1 MVHYYIF
8 IKVTKQLNRLNKEL
22 NEIKSTLNQLNEKY
36 KNAMTERIIIQEEKD
51 LMERRLIAADKL
63 IGGLSS
69 ENDRWK
75 NDLVNLNNYMNKI
88 IGNCL
93 MNSSFLAY
101 TAPFSYEFRIDM
113 LFNNWYI
120 KILESKIPI
129 SEPFKIENE
138 LSDEVII
145 ST

>member
-1 MVHYYIF
+1 M
-8 IKVTKQLNRLNKEL
+8 KVTKQLNSLNKEL
-22 NEIKSTLNQLNEKY
+22 NEIMSTLNQLNEKY

-63 IGGLSS
+63 ISGLSS

-75 NDLVNLNNYMNKI
+75 NDLANLKEYMNKI

-113 LFNNWYI
+113 LFNNWYT
-120 KILESKIPI
+120 KILENKIPI
-129 SEPFKIENE
+129 NEPFKIENE

>member
-1 MVHYYIF
+1 M
-8 IKVTKQLNRLNKEL
+8 KVTKQLNRLNKEL
-22 NEIKSTLNQLNEKY
+22 NEIMSTLDQLNEKY
-36 KNAMTERIIIQEEKD
+36 KIAMSERTIIQEEKD

-63 IGGLSS
+63 IDGLSS
-69 ENDRWK
+69 ENNRWK
-75 NDLVNLNNYMNKI
+75 NDLANLEEYMDKI

>member
-1 MVHYYIF
+1 M
-8 IKVTKQLNRLNKEL
+8 KVTKQLNRLNKEL
-22 NEIKSTLNQLNEKY
+22 NEIMSTLDQLNEKY
-36 KNAMTERIIIQEEKD
+36 KNAMTERTIIQEEKD

-75 NDLVNLNNYMNKI
+75 NDLANLKEYMNKI

-113 LFNNWYI
+113 LFNNWYN

-129 SEPFKIENE
+129 NEPFKIENE